1 MNNTAKRM
9 EELMVLVDKSLMLT
23 DNDNERL
30 MLACAMMQR
39 TNEIFE
45 EMTEFGGITL
55 VTFKCAKLF
64 QSTKIQD
71 ISCRIQANSY
81 TKIAVSIELN

>member
-9 EELMVLVDKSLMLT
+9 QELMVLVDKSLMLT

-45 EMTEFGGITL
+45 EILGEQGRKSMYKEL
-55 VTFKCAKLF
+55 V
-64 QSTKIQD
+64 
-71 ISCRIQANSY
+71 
-81 TKIAVSIELN
+81 

>member
-1 MNNTAKRM
+1 MNNINKRM
-9 EELMVLVDKSLMLT
+9 QELMVLVDKSLLLT

-45 EMTEFGGITL
+45 EILGEQGRKSMYKEL
-55 VTFKCAKLF
+55 V
-64 QSTKIQD
+64 
-71 ISCRIQANSY
+71 
-81 TKIAVSIELN
+81 

>member
-9 EELMVLVDKSLMLT
+9 QELMVLVDKSLLLT

-30 MLACAMMQR
+30 MLACAMMHR

-45 EMTEFGGITL
+45 EILGTEGRKSMYKEL
-55 VTFKCAKLF
+55 V
-64 QSTKIQD
+64 
-71 ISCRIQANSY
+71 
-81 TKIAVSIELN
+81 

>member
-1 MNNTAKRM
+1 MNNVNKRM
-9 EELMVLVDKSLMLT
+9 QELMVLVDKSLLLT

-45 EMTEFGGITL
+45 EILGTEGRKSMYKEL
-55 VTFKCAKLF
+55 V
-64 QSTKIQD
+64 
-71 ISCRIQANSY
+71 
-81 TKIAVSIELN
+81 

>member
-1 MNNTAKRM
+1 VEDNMTNIAKRM
-9 EELMVLVDKSLMLT
+9 EELMLLVDKSLLLT

-45 EMTEFGGITL
+45 EILGEQGRKSMY
-55 VTFKCAKLF
+55 
-64 QSTKIQD
+64 
-71 ISCRIQANSY
+71 R
-81 TKIAVSIELN
+81 ELI

>member
-1 MNNTAKRM
+1 MTAIAKRM
-9 EELMVLVDKSLMLT
+9 QELMVLVDKSLLLT

-45 EMTEFGGITL
+45 EILGEQGRKSMYKEL
-55 VTFKCAKLF
+55 V
-64 QSTKIQD
+64 
-71 ISCRIQANSY
+71 
-81 TKIAVSIELN
+81 

>member
-1 MNNTAKRM
+1 MNNTQKRM
-9 EELMVLVDKSLMLT
+9 QEIMVLVDKSLLLT

-45 EMTEFGGITL
+45 EILGTEGRKSMYKEL
-55 VTFKCAKLF
+55 V
-64 QSTKIQD
+64 
-71 ISCRIQANSY
+71 
-81 TKIAVSIELN
+81 

>member
-1 MNNTAKRM
+1 MNDTAKRM

-45 EMTEFGGITL
+45 EILGEQGRKSMYKEL
-55 VTFKCAKLF
+55 V
-64 QSTKIQD
+64 
-71 ISCRIQANSY
+71 
-81 TKIAVSIELN
+81 

>member
-1 MNNTAKRM
+1 VEDKMNSTAKRM
-9 EELMVLVDKSLMLT
+9 QELMVLVDKSLLLT

-45 EMTEFGGITL
+45 EILGEQGRKSMYKEL
-55 VTFKCAKLF
+55 V
-64 QSTKIQD
+64 
-71 ISCRIQANSY
+71 
-81 TKIAVSIELN
+81 

>member
-1 MNNTAKRM
+1 MSSTETRM
-9 EELMVLVDKSLMLT
+9 RELMVLIDKSLLLT

-45 EMTEFGGITL
+45 GIL
-55 VTFKCAKLF
+55 GEKGSKLMY
-64 QSTKIQD
+64 KD
-71 ISCRIQANSY
+71 Y
-81 TKIAVSIELN
+81 V

>member
-1 MNNTAKRM
+1 MNNIAKRM

-30 MLACAMMQR
+30 MLACAMLQR

-45 EMTEFGGITL
+45 EILGEQGRKSMYKEL
-55 VTFKCAKLF
+55 V
-64 QSTKIQD
+64 
-71 ISCRIQANSY
+71 
-81 TKIAVSIELN
+81 

>member
-1 MNNTAKRM
+1 MLTLLNQDFKYMNNTAKRM

-45 EMTEFGGITL
+45 EILGEQGRKSMYKEL
-55 VTFKCAKLF
+55 V
-64 QSTKIQD
+64 
-71 ISCRIQANSY
+71 
-81 TKIAVSIELN
+81 

>member
-1 MNNTAKRM
+1 MNNIAKRM

-45 EMTEFGGITL
+45 DILGEQGRKSMYKEL
-55 VTFKCAKLF
+55 V
-64 QSTKIQD
+64 
-71 ISCRIQANSY
+71 
-81 TKIAVSIELN
+81 

>member
-1 MNNTAKRM
+1 MNTVNKRM
-9 EELMVLVDKSLMLT
+9 QELMVLVDKSLMLT

-45 EMTEFGGITL
+45 EILGTEGRKSMYKEL
-55 VTFKCAKLF
+55 V
-64 QSTKIQD
+64 
-71 ISCRIQANSY
+71 
-81 TKIAVSIELN
+81 

>member
-1 MNNTAKRM
+1 MNNTQKRM
-9 EELMVLVDKSLMLT
+9 QEIMVLVDKSLLLT

-45 EMTEFGGITL
+45 EILGTEGRKTMYKEL
-55 VTFKCAKLF
+55 V
-64 QSTKIQD
+64 
-71 ISCRIQANSY
+71 
-81 TKIAVSIELN
+81 

>member
-1 MNNTAKRM
+1 MNTLAKRM
-9 EELMVLVDKSLMLT
+9 EELMVLVDKSLLLT

-45 EMTEFGGITL
+45 EILGTEGRKSMYKEL
-55 VTFKCAKLF
+55 V
-64 QSTKIQD
+64 
-71 ISCRIQANSY
+71 
-81 TKIAVSIELN
+81 

>member
-1 MNNTAKRM
+1 MTNIAKRM

-45 EMTEFGGITL
+45 EILGEQGRKSMYKEL
-55 VTFKCAKLF
+55 V
-64 QSTKIQD
+64 
-71 ISCRIQANSY
+71 
-81 TKIAVSIELN
+81 

>member
-1 MNNTAKRM
+1 M
-9 EELMVLVDKSLMLT
+9 EQLMILVDKSLMLT

-45 EMTEFGGITL
+45 EILGEQGRKSMY
-55 VTFKCAKLF
+55 K
-64 QSTKIQD
+64 
-71 ISCRIQANSY
+71 
-81 TKIAVSIELN
+81 ELI

>member
-1 MNNTAKRM
+1 MTNIAKRM
-9 EELMVLVDKSLMLT
+9 QELMVLVDKSLMLT

-45 EMTEFGGITL
+45 EILGEQGRKSMYKEL
-55 VTFKCAKLF
+55 V
-64 QSTKIQD
+64 
-71 ISCRIQANSY
+71 
-81 TKIAVSIELN
+81 

>member
-1 MNNTAKRM
+1 MNTLAKRM
-9 EELMVLVDKSLMLT
+9 QELMILVDKSLLLT

-45 EMTEFGGITL
+45 EILGEQGRKSMYKEL
-55 VTFKCAKLF
+55 V
-64 QSTKIQD
+64 
-71 ISCRIQANSY
+71 
-81 TKIAVSIELN
+81 

>member
-1 MNNTAKRM
+1 MQ
-9 EELMVLVDKSLMLT
+9 EIMVLVDKSLLLT

-45 EMTEFGGITL
+45 EILGTEGRKCMYKEL
-55 VTFKCAKLF
+55 V
-64 QSTKIQD
+64 
-71 ISCRIQANSY
+71 
-81 TKIAVSIELN
+81 

>member
-9 EELMVLVDKSLMLT
+9 EELMLLVDKSLMLT

-45 EMTEFGGITL
+45 EILGEQGRKSMYREL
-55 VTFKCAKLF
+55 V
-64 QSTKIQD
+64 
-71 ISCRIQANSY
+71 
-81 TKIAVSIELN
+81 

>member
-1 MNNTAKRM
+1 MNNVAKRM
-9 EELMVLVDKSLMLT
+9 QELMVLVDKSLLLT

-45 EMTEFGGITL
+45 EILGEQGRKSMYKEL
-55 VTFKCAKLF
+55 V
-64 QSTKIQD
+64 
-71 ISCRIQANSY
+71 
-81 TKIAVSIELN
+81 

>member
-1 MNNTAKRM
+1 MNNIAKRM

-45 EMTEFGGITL
+45 KSLENKVENQCIR
-55 VTFKCAKLF
+55 
-64 QSTKIQD
+64 SW
-71 ISCRIQANSY
+71 Y
-81 TKIAVSIELN
+81 EY

>member
-1 MNNTAKRM
+1 MNNIQKRM
-9 EELMVLVDKSLMLT
+9 QEIMVLVDKSLLLT

-45 EMTEFGGITL
+45 EILGEQGRKLMYKEL
-55 VTFKCAKLF
+55 V
-64 QSTKIQD
+64 
-71 ISCRIQANSY
+71 
-81 TKIAVSIELN
+81 